1 MVWLIVDTAS
11 EYYLVA
17 IPSVLY
23 VDQNMGSKI
32 RVYLHMMVYPS
43 ELLI

>member
-17 IPSVLY
+17 RPSILY

-32 RVYLHMMVYPS
+32 RVYFNMMVYPP